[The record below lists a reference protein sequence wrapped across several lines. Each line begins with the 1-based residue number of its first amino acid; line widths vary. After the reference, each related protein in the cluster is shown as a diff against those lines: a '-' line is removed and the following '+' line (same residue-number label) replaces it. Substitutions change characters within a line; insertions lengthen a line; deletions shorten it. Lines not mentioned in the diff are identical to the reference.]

1 MSLDIIKSVFQNLN
15 TETNWSLQLLNIKTS
30 KRTGTGYSSRQI
42 ILTPYEQL
50 AVLIND
56 IAAIYNGNGKKSV
69 DTYRAV
75 REYDGTADA
84 LTVYKLTSTHEL
96 ISEEYATFVQVIAD
110 PNNEDD
116 HFEYTSAYL
125 LKGQLEV
132 NSEDIPIKLISMQNP
147 VTTLKHKFFRKRG
160 TFKKLSD
167 KVLSLK
173 PTMDILVVGE
183 TVYFLTLAG
192 ENLFNMARSYKA
204 VCHQKV
210 EEVER
215 ADIISGIENF
225 KSTAETGHNPRR
237 FIAFNESRLTA
248 LKKKNVRVA
257 MAKRFSIP
265 LDAEGDKF
273 DATVEGAT
281 EKIVKLLC
289 NKGMAKRFSIPLDAA
304 GDKFDATVEGATE
317 KIVKLLCNKG
327 MIDPFE
333 KTAVE
338 VDGARQ
344 WQ

>member
-1 MSLDIIKSVFQNLN
+1 MSLGAIKNAFQDLK
-15 TETNWSLQLLNIKTS
+15 TGTNWSLQLLNIKTS

-42 ILTPYEQL
+42 TLSPKERMGT
-50 AVLIND
+50 LIND
-56 IAAIYNGNGKKSV
+56 VVAIYTGTGKKSL
-69 DTYRAV
+69 DTFREV

-84 LTVYKLTSTHEL
+84 LTVYKLDANNEL
-96 ISEEYATFVQVIAD
+96 ISAEYTAFVQVIAN
-110 PNNEDD
+110 PNVEDD
-116 HFEYTSAYL
+116 PFEYTSAYI
-125 LKGQLEV
+125 LKGQITI
-132 NSEDIPIKLISMQNP
+132 NGEDTPVKLISMQNP
-147 VTTLKHKFFRKRG
+147 VTTLKHKFLRKRG
-160 TFKKLSD
+160 TFEELSD
-167 KVLSLK
+167 KVLSLR
-173 PTMDILVVGE
+173 PTMDIFIIGE

-210 EEVER
+210 GEIEQ
-215 ADIISGIENF
+215 ADIISGIDCF
-225 KSTAETGHNPRR
+225 KSTAESGHNPRR

-265 LDAEGDKF
+265 LDA
-273 DATVEGAT
+273 
-281 EKIVKLLC
+281 
-289 NKGMAKRFSIPLDAA
+289 A
-304 GDKFDATVEGATE
+304 GDKFDATVDGAAE

>member
-1 MSLDIIKSVFQNLN
+1 MSLDIIKNAFQNVN
-15 TETNWSLQLLNIKTS
+15 TGTNWSLQLLNIKTS

-42 ILTPYEQL
+42 TLTPNERL
-50 AVLIND
+50 SALIND
-56 IAAIYNGNGKKSV
+56 IAAVYTGNGKKSI

-75 REYDGTADA
+75 REYDGTSDA
-84 LTVYKLTSTHEL
+84 LTVYKLSSTHEL
-96 ISEEYATFVQVIAD
+96 ISKEYATFVQVIAD

-116 HFEYTSAYL
+116 PFEYTSAYL
-125 LKGQLEV
+125 LKGQL
-132 NSEDIPIKLISMQNP
+132 DIDGEATPIKLICMQNP
-147 VTTLKHKFFRKRG
+147 VTTLKHKFLRKKG
-160 TFKKLSD
+160 AFEELSD
-167 KVLSLK
+167 KVLSLR

-204 VCHQKV
+204 VCHQRV
-210 EEVER
+210 EEVAQ
-215 ADIISGIENF
+215 ADIISGIETF

-248 LKKKNVRVA
+248 LMKKNVRVA
-257 MAKRFSIP
+257 
-265 LDAEGDKF
+265 
-273 DATVEGAT
+273 
-281 EKIVKLLC
+281 
-289 NKGMAKRFSIPLDAA
+289 MAKRFSIPLDAA

-338 VDGARQ
+338 VDAARQ
-344 WQ
+344 WK